1 MAKLRHLAIATD
13 DPDATAKFYKEAFDL
28 REVGPIDGDLARGY
42 FLTDGT
48 VTFAILKFKTAQGDK
63 GPDYQGLHH
72 IGFVVEDLDETG
84 ERLEQLGAACF
95 MPKPENPKPG
105 NFFEV
110 KHSGPGNVVID
121 ISDHA
126 WPGGMG
132 LEDAPLAGAARSNH

>member
-1 MAKLRHLAIATD
+1 MAKLRHLAIATQ
-13 DPDATAKFYKEAFDL
+13 DPDATAAFYKEAFGL
-28 REVGPIDGDLARGY
+28 REVRPIDSELARGY

-48 VTFAILKFKTAQGDK
+48 VTFAILKFKSTQGDK
-63 GPDYQGLHH
+63 GPDYEGLHH

-84 ERLEQLGAACF
+84 QRLEQLGAPCF
-95 MPKPENPKPG
+95 MPKPANPAPS

-110 KHSGPGNVVID
+110 KHTGPGNVVID

-132 LEDAPLAGAARSNH
+132 LEDAPLAGAARSS